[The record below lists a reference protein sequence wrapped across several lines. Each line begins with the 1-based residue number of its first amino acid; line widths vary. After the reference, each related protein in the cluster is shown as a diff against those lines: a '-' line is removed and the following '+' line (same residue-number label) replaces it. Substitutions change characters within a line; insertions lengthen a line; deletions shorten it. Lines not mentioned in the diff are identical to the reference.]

1 MVLTSTNGTDSIG
14 NSVVLS
20 NYTMWLMIAWT
31 THTDTSCLLVV
42 WTHNIDTKHTLNWH
56 IVIVYIRD
64 ENIETKNEN
73 VKQL

>member
-1 MVLTSTNGTDSIG
+1 MN
-14 NSVVLS
+14 
-20 NYTMWLMIAWT
+20 AWT